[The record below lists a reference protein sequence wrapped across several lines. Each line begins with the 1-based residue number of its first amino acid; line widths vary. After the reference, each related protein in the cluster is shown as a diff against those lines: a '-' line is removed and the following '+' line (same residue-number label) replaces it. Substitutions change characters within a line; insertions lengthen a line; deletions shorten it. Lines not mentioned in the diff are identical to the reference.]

1 MHTDDGSGSG
11 SGSGN
16 GGSGNGNQRRR
27 LVRRQ
32 SGDAQGLLGG
42 RQDDGSGAAAPA
54 PFDAVAASLG
64 SEGI

>member
-1 MHTDDGSGSG
+1 M
-11 SGSGN
+11 
-16 GGSGNGNQRRR
+16 
-27 LVRRQ
+27 RRQ

-42 RQDDGSGAAAPA
+42 RQDDGSGAAPAPA